1 MSDAARALTGATLSY
16 RLCDWRVESDLTLPE
31 LTPWDG
37 PDRAPDLVIKIAP
50 VVAGLADPILSTATL
65 ALDTHRRGRFEVEG
79 IAAFLIED
87 GRRITI
93 DAHMDPESPDVRL
106 FLLGTPLGL
115 IYLHRGMVPLHAAAV
130 EIDGEAVLMAG
141 SSRVGKS
148 TLAAAFVRKGYRLV
162 SDDVAPLEFTDTGI
176 QVHPSLRRIR
186 LWADAL
192 EGLGIEGELERCR
205 GGIEKFSQ
213 PVLEDTVSK
222 PLRPIALIHLR
233 RQADS
238 VGEMTFRQLRGRA
251 AVNEL
256 GLQVYRRRA
265 MGAIAGEA
273 RTLTSLSRAAAAIPQ
288 HYMLSRPLRF
298 GDLDRTVD
306 AIVETVRA
314 AR

>member
-1 MSDAARALTGATLSY
+1 MSDAARALTGVSFSY
-16 RLCDWRVESDLTLPE
+16 RLCDWRVESDLALPE
-31 LTPWDG
+31 LQPWNG
-37 PDRAPDLVIKIAP
+37 PDRAPDLVIKVAP
-50 VVAGLADPILSTATL
+50 VAPALADPILSTATL
-65 ALDTHRRGRFEVEG
+65 VLDGHRRGRFEVEG
-79 IAAFLIED
+79 IASFLIED
-87 GRRITI
+87 GRQITI
-93 DAHMDPESPDVRL
+93 DPQMDVNAPDVRL

-148 TLAAAFVRKGYRLV
+148 TLAAAFVRNGYRMV

-176 QVHPSLRRIR
+176 QVYPSLRRIR

-192 EGLGIEGELERCR
+192 EGLGIHGELERCR

-213 PVLEDTVSK
+213 PVLEGTATE
-222 PLRPIALIHLR
+222 PLRPTALIHLR

-238 VGEMTFRQLRGRA
+238 VGEMMFRRIRGRA
-251 AVNEL
+251 ATNEL

-265 MGAIAGEA
+265 MGAILGDAS
-273 RTLTSLSRAAAAIPQ
+273 TLTLLSRAAATIPQ

-298 GDLDRTVD
+298 ADLDRTVE